1 VTPTPGRF
9 NDGRSAA
16 SHKVMVA
23 SLADRLEIRGEDG
36 LLLAAWRSSDLVR
49 DGEAPGGG
57 IRLRCRAEPDA
68 RLTVARTFPLPGGAS
83 PARKWHVGW
92 GLPLALAAGLAVMV
106 GFFLALPGLARQGA
120 ALVPPALEVSWG
132 AQVADGLERQMGRCQ
147 GLAGQAALDGL
158 VRRLAAG
165 LPGEHA
171 AITVRVL
178 NRPLVNAIALPGG
191 QIIVFRG
198 LLDLTQRP
206 DELAGVLAHELT
218 HIGERHVTAAMI
230 RGAGVGVLATM
241 LTGDASGALASGAAM
256 VFASSYSR
264 DDEAAADRG
273 GLGLL
278 ARAGIGNAGFATF
291 FERMEERE
299 TKGDVLPTWI
309 SSHPETAARLAVIR
323 AAATATPLPAALGDE
338 HWRAVKGICAR
349 R

>member
-1 VTPTPGRF
+1 MTPTPGRF
-9 NDGRSAA
+9 NDGRNAA
-16 SHKVMVA
+16 SHKVTVH

-36 LLLAAWRSSDLVR
+36 LLLAAWRGGDLLR
-49 DGEAPGGG
+49 DGQAPGGG
-57 IRLRCRAEPDA
+57 LRLRCRAEPDA
-68 RLTVARTFPLPGGAS
+68 RLIVAQDFPLPGGAA
-83 PARKWHVGW
+83 PARTWRIGW
-92 GLPLALAAGLAVMV
+92 GLPLALAAGLAVMA
-106 GFFLALPGLARQGA
+106 GLYFALPGLARQGA
-120 ALVPPALEVSWG
+120 ALVPPALEASWG

-165 LPGEHA
+165 LPPDRA
-171 AITVRVL
+171 AIIIRVL

-198 LLDLTQRP
+198 LLDLTQQP

-230 RGAGVGVLATM
+230 RGAGIGVLATM

-278 ARAGIGNAGFATF
+278 AKAGIGNAGFATF
-291 FERMEERE
+291 FERMEGRE
-299 TKGDVLPTWI
+299 SKGDVLPTWI
-309 SSHPETAARLAVIR
+309 SSHPETTARLAVVR
-323 AAATATPLPAALGDE
+323 AAATAKPLPAALADE
-338 HWRAVKGICAR
+338 QWQAVKAICALR
-349 R
+349 